1 MRSAVA
7 WFAENHV
14 AANLL
19 MFFLLLAGA
28 FTGLNMKIEVFPET
42 DLDII
47 TITTVYSGASP
58 AEVEEAVLRRIEEK
72 VAGLA
77 GIKRIDSNAR
87 EGVGSVT
94 IEVMKDW
101 NVNKLLDDI
110 KSEVDR
116 ITTLPDEAEKPEVQA
131 LTRRSR
137 VINVAVFGDAPE
149 ASIKHLAEKIKD
161 DITNLPGITLA
172 ELYGLRKAEV
182 AIEISEETLR
192 RYGLTLGQVAQAVR
206 KGSLDLPAGRIKTSG
221 GEILVRTKGRRYH
234 ADDYRDVAV
243 ISYADGRKVTLGQI
257 ADLKDGFEDVDLHSR
272 FQGKNAAMIQIFRV
286 ADQNALKVAETVK
299 QYLEKIRP
307 GLPSGVDVAFYS
319 DRSEILKSRLNLLL
333 KNLTIG
339 LVLVSIMLGVF
350 MNLRLAFWVTLGIPI
365 SFMAALLLLPKF
377 DVSINM
383 ISLFAFIMVL
393 GIVVDDAIIV
403 GENIY
408 RKQEK
413 GHGSFKAAVEG
424 TLEVGR
430 PVIFAVLT
438 TIVAFWPLTMAAGTM
453 GKIMRNIPIVV
464 MLVLAGSLVESLFIL
479 PAHLER
485 SAKKAAN
492 SKSGPKKEKRVARW
506 LRLIINGPYTGLAKF
521 CVNWRYATIALGLV
535 LLLLSVGV
543 WQAGWIKFVFF
554 PRVEGNTMRC
564 YVTMPVGTPV
574 ERTEEVI
581 RRIEQAALD
590 VIAEADSRRPE
601 NKPSLMR
608 YSMMLVG
615 RHSGRGASRG
625 TGGHLA
631 QIWVNL
637 IDSEKRQLSTSELTR
652 RWRKKI
658 GNIPDAESVT
668 YRSEIHGAGNPIEIH
683 LSLDDND
690 QLVAAGED
698 LKAEL
703 GRFPGVFDIGDSFLP
718 GKKEMQLKLKP
729 AARSLGLTLDDLA
742 RQVRHAFYGVEA
754 LRLQRGKDDL
764 KVMVRYP
771 DSERKSLGSVED
783 MRIRTPDGLEIPFS
797 QVAQVKIEQ
806 GYASIERAQRLRVIK
821 VTADIEAEVTNAN
834 EVRMALTNTVLPR
847 LQNLYP
853 DLRYTVEGEG
863 KEQKDS
869 LGDVTKGFAIALF
882 GIYALLAIPFKSF
895 SQPFLVMAAIPFGIV
910 GAIAGHLA
918 MGFNI
923 SLLSLFGM
931 VGLAGVVVNDSLVL
945 VYTANRIRRQG
956 VKAFDA
962 IIQAGCLRFRPILL
976 TSLTTFAGLTPMLLE
991 RSVQAQFLIP
1001 MAISLGFGVLFGT
1014 VVTLLLIP
1022 SGYMILED
1030 IFNILGGRRTKLEM
1044 KSEVGSRKSE
1054 KRKLGVE
1061 KGSS

>member
-1 MRSAVA
+1 M
-7 WFAENHV
+7 
-14 AANLL
+14 
-19 MFFLLLAGA
+19 
-28 FTGLNMKIEVFPET
+28 
-42 DLDII
+42 
-47 TITTVYSGASP
+47 
-58 AEVEEAVLRRIEEK
+58 
-72 VAGLA
+72 
-77 GIKRIDSNAR
+77 
-87 EGVGSVT
+87 
-94 IEVMKDW
+94 
-101 NVNKLLDDI
+101 
-110 KSEVDR
+110 
-116 ITTLPDEAEKPEVQA
+116 
-131 LTRRSR
+131 
-137 VINVAVFGDAPE
+137 
-149 ASIKHLAEKIKD
+149 
-161 DITNLPGITLA
+161 
-172 ELYGLRKAEV
+172 
-182 AIEISEETLR
+182 
-192 RYGLTLGQVAQAVR
+192 
-206 KGSLDLPAGRIKTSG
+206 
-221 GEILVRTKGRRYH
+221 
-234 ADDYRDVAV
+234 
-243 ISYADGRKVTLGQI
+243 
-257 ADLKDGFEDVDLHSR
+257 
-272 FQGKNAAMIQIFRV
+272 
-286 ADQNALKVAETVK
+286 
-299 QYLEKIRP
+299 
-307 GLPSGVDVAFYS
+307 
-319 DRSEILKSRLNLLL
+319 
-333 KNLTIG
+333 
-339 LVLVSIMLGVF
+339 
-350 MNLRLAFWVTLGIPI
+350 
-365 SFMAALLLLPKF
+365 
-377 DVSINM
+377 
-383 ISLFAFIMVL
+383 
-393 GIVVDDAIIV
+393 
-403 GENIY
+403 
-408 RKQEK
+408 
-413 GHGSFKAAVEG
+413 
-424 TLEVGR
+424 EVGR

-492 SKSGPKKEKRVARW
+492 RQSAPQKPKRFARW
-506 LRLIINGPYTGLAKF
+506 LRLLINGPYASLVKF
-521 CVNWRYATIALGLV
+521 CVRWRYATISIGLV
-535 LLLLSVGV
+535 LLLLSLGV

-590 VIAEADSRRPE
+590 VIAEADGQRPE
-601 NKPSLMR
+601 GDPSLMR

-625 TGGHLA
+625 SGGHLA

-637 IDSEKRQLSTSELTR
+637 IDSEKREVSTSELTR

-658 GNIPDAESVT
+658 GSVPDAESVT

-683 LSLDDND
+683 LSMDDND
-690 QLVAAGED
+690 QLVAAAED

-703 GRFPGVFDIGDSFLP
+703 GRYPGVFDIGDSFLP

-754 LRLQRGKDDL
+754 LRLQRGKDEL

-771 DSERKSLGSVED
+771 DSDRKSLGSVED
-783 MRIRTPDGLEIPFS
+783 MRIRTPDGLEVPFS
-797 QVAQVKIEQ
+797 QVAIVNLEQ

-821 VTADIEAEVTNAN
+821 VTADVEAAVTNAN
-834 EVRMALTNTVLPR
+834 EVRMALTDTVLPR
-847 LQNLYP
+847 LKNLYP
-853 DLRYTVEGEG
+853 ELRYTVEGEG
-863 KEQKDS
+863 KEQKES
-869 LGDVTKGFAIALF
+869 LGDVMKGFAIALF

-895 SQPFLVMAAIPFGIV
+895 SQPFLVMAAIPFGVV
-910 GAIAGHLA
+910 GAVAGHLA

-956 VKAFDA
+956 VKPLDA
-962 IIQAGCLRFRPILL
+962 VTQAGCLRFRPILL

-1030 IFNILGGRRTKLEM
+1030 CFNFLGVRPTEPEM
-1044 KSEVGSRKSE
+1044 KSELGMRKSE
-1054 KRKLGVE
+1054 KRKLGIQ
-1061 KGSS
+1061 KGSN